1 MLSTETHHYDGIIGK
16 IYHSL
21 PKDETDLLSF
31 EDSLAMIGQWVNM
44 SLLPDK
50 SPILRTL
57 DLFRH
62 DQRGNYDH
70 ANQIDVRELL
80 PRVMRIVKDFDSSGI
95 DLFLVNLGEISQLGS
110 CPQGRTTRLLSFYI
124 PYVTL

>member
-1 MLSTETHHYDGIIGK
+1 MLSTETHHYDGTIGK

-31 EDSLAMIGQWVNM
+31 EDSLEMIGHWLDN
-44 SLLPDK
+44 SSLPDK
-50 SPILRTL
+50 APIRRTI

-62 DQRGNYDH
+62 DQQGNYDH
-70 ANQIDVRELL
+70 ANQIDVKELL
-80 PRVMRIVKDFDSSGI
+80 PRVMRVIKGFDPSGI
-95 DLFLVNLGEISQLGS
+95 DLFLVNLGEISQLGP

-124 PYVTL
+124 PYVL